1 MKTINHCFIIIA
13 LLSIIACNKSPDKK
27 FNIKITKTES
37 GYFYDIYKK
46 NKIIIHQPNIPAAIG
61 DQQFKD
67 SILVISY
74 RSDGIPSIE
83 KIKDILIL
91 KGKKITVHESNE
103 MKYVLSNK
111 KSSEILIVAE

>member
-67 SILVISY
+67 SIQC
-74 RSDGIPSIE
+74 
-83 KIKDILIL
+83 
-91 KGKKITVHESNE
+91 KKIAQLV
-103 MKYVLSNK
+103 VNK
-111 KSSEILIVAE
+111 LEHKIFPKITIEELKANNVQFRY

>member
-46 NKIIIHQPNIPAAIG
+46 NKIIIHQPNIPAVIG

-67 SILVISY
+67 STQC
-74 RSDGIPSIE
+74 
-83 KIKDILIL
+83 
-91 KGKKITVHESNE
+91 KKIAQLV
-103 MKYVLSNK
+103 VK
-111 KSSEILIVAE
+111 KLEHKIFPTITIEELKANNVQFRY